1 MRWTTVLD
9 RRPALVVT
17 TLAAL
22 ALGWFT
28 GANGG
33 TLETLLGAG
42 PMGFAAIWGC
52 SVCLGK
58 GALMVMGGPSGTLL
72 RYVMGAANLG
82 TLTACVGMCAAALTM

>member
-1 MRWTTVLD
+1 MKWMTVME

-33 TLETLLGAG
+33 TVETLLGAG
-42 PMGFAAIWGC
+42 PVGFAAIWGC
-52 SVCLGK
+52 SVCVGK

-72 RYVMGAANLG
+72 RYLMGAANLG
-82 TLTACVGMCAAALTM
+82 TLTACVGMCAAALAI